1 VSLRRDRKVKK
12 HASPSNTLNPNR
24 GWSLAVACEPFYPDG
39 RQYQIDLE
47 RSRGD
52 WSGVVAPQRFWIVPF
67 HLANSGWLR
76 NEQNKC
82 ATHQV
87 EASRSGS
94 KCTLKDECTAIRN
107 GGNIVKK
114 FGMIGASALFLLMG
128 MSAPANARQEKQEE
142 KAKPQK
148 QEQQAKPEKQQQ
160 APKQQPQHQQQAPKQ
175 QPQHQQQAQA
185 PKQQPQHQQQAQ
197 ASKQQP
203 QHQQQAQAP
212 KQQPQHQQ
220 QAQAPKQQQQ
230 HQQQQAQAPKQQ
242 QHQQQ
247 QAQVSKQQQQQAQ
260 GHQGQQQ
267 QSRQQQSSRTSRA
280 PERTQQAQERQRS
293 QPALRLSAR
302 GSGRIPD
309 QRFRS
314 NFGREHRFRI
324 NEPVLVGGYSRFQY
338 GGYWFGFV
346 EPWPAGWYYTDDVY
360 IDYVDGGYYMYD
372 PYYPGAR
379 FSISVVI

>member
-1 VSLRRDRKVKK
+1 MNERNKCGTEQTE
-12 HASPSNTLNPNR
+12 ANR
-24 GWSLAVACEPFYPDG
+24 GQVVDAPLKTGARLA
-39 RQYQIDLE
+39 R
-47 RSRGD
+47 
-52 WSGVVAPQRFWIVPF
+52 
-67 HLANSGWLR
+67 
-76 NEQNKC
+76 
-82 ATHQV
+82 
-87 EASRSGS
+87 
-94 KCTLKDECTAIRN
+94 RN
-107 GGNIVKK
+107 GGNIVNKM
-114 FGMIGASALFLLMG
+114 GMLCTSALFLLVGMG
-128 MSAPANARQEKQEE
+128 APANARQEKQEE

-148 QEQQAKPEKQQQ
+148 QEQQAKPER
-160 APKQQPQHQQQAPKQ
+160 
-175 QPQHQQQAQA
+175 
-185 PKQQPQHQQQAQ
+185 
-197 ASKQQP
+197 
-203 QHQQQAQAP
+203 
-212 KQQPQHQQ
+212 QQ

-242 QHQQQ
+242 QQHQQQ
-247 QAQVSKQQQQQAQ
+247 QAQAPKQQQQHQQQQAQAPKQQQQHQQQQAQAPKQQQQHQQQQAQ

-267 QSRQQQSSRTSRA
+267 QSRQQQSRTSQA

-314 NFGREHRFRI
+314 NFGRQHRFRI

-346 EPWPAGWYYTDDVY
+346 EPWPVGWYYTDDVY